1 MKNLFYFIQATLTGM
16 IFNFIDLFA
25 GIGGTRL
32 AFERAG
38 GVCIF
43 SSEINNFSRQTY
55 FANFSDMPSGDIMNI
70 QADSIPEHQILTAGF
85 PCQPFSL
92 SGVSKRNS
100 LNRPHG
106 FDCKENGHFFFK
118 IVDIL
123 KGKKPEAFLLE
134 NVKHLLSHNKGK
146 TFRTITHYLENAGYN
161 IEAQVIDARVIVP
174 QHRER
179 VFIIG
184 FREDL
189 DIHFTFPQ
197 IPFLKPKLK
206 DILEKEVNPKY
217 TLSDALWRYLQD
229 YRKKQREKGNGFG
242 YSIADLEG
250 ITRTLSARYWKDGS
264 EILIPQE
271 GKNPRKL
278 IPRECA
284 RLMGFPDTF
293 KIPVSDTQAYRQFGN
308 SVVVP
313 VVEIIAWA
321 MMEHLFSVGVLS
333 PLTSLFEGSEKSREF
348 SSHGE
353 EKIMQTSH
361 GETPQILSTP

>member
-1 MKNLFYFIQATLTGM
+1 MLFRFT
-16 IFNFIDLFA
+16 DLFA
-25 GIGGTRL
+25 GIGGTRS
-32 AFERAG
+32 AYEAVG
-38 GVCIF
+38 GTCVF
-43 SSEINNFSRQTY
+43 SSEIDKFSRQTY
-55 FANFSDMPSGDIMNI
+55 FKNFSDLPSGDIMKI
-70 QADSIPEHQILTAGF
+70 QEDCIPKHHVLSAGF

-100 LNRPHG
+100 LDRPHG
-106 FDCKENGHFFFK
+106 FDCKEQGQLFFK

-123 KGKKPEAFLLE
+123 AVKQPEAFLLE
-134 NVKHLLSHNKGK
+134 NVKHILSHNKGK

-161 IEAQVIDARVIVP
+161 IESQIIDARAMVP

-179 VFIIG
+179 VFIVG

-197 IPFLKPKLK
+197 IPYLKPKLK
-206 DILEKEVNPKY
+206 NILEKEVNPKY
-217 TLSDALWRYLQD
+217 TLSDNLWKYLQD
-229 YRKKQREKGNGFG
+229 YRRKQREKGNGFG

-250 ITRTLSARYWKDGS
+250 ITRTLSARYWRDGA

-278 IPRECA
+278 TPRECA

-321 MMEHLFSVGVLS
+321 MVEHLFSGGVLS
-333 PLTSLFEGSEKSREF
+333 PLTSLFEGSEKSRESF
-348 SSHGE
+348 SGGE
-353 EKIMQTSH
+353 ETIMQTSR
-361 GETPQILSTP
+361 GETPQIHSMH